1 MAGTIPSLAAPM
13 ARLRLHLAG
22 GAALAALML
31 VSPAHAQFASQ
42 RRAPG
47 TPAPQPLTRTDP
59 VAFTADEVQYDRDN
73 ALVTATGNVEA
84 WQNDNIL
91 RADKITFDRNTNVAA
106 ASGHVVM
113 VQPDGQVLFS
123 DYAELTQ
130 GLRDGVLRGM
140 RAILAENGR
149 LVANGARRTDGKIN
163 ELSRGIYTTCNLCAA
178 DPTKPPLWQIRARS
192 IVQDT
197 ENKRIEYR
205 DAVVDI
211 YGVPVAYLPY
221 IWHTDP
227 SVRRASGFLV
237 PDLGSSKHLGGF
249 LRAPYFWAIDEQSD
263 ATITPTFSTQNYLN
277 VNTDYRRRFN
287 DGTLRVDG
295 SVGIDRRKP
304 QAAIFASGAFAYDD
318 TWRYGFNIDR
328 ASSSRYLNDYSFTGR
343 GDVLTSRIYLEGFG
357 TGAYTRLDSIA
368 YQGLVN
374 SIVQQRLPYV
384 LPRYQYSYFGEPD
397 ALGGRLSFETVDF
410 NVIRQIGTNT
420 QRAGAILNWQRPFA
434 GSFGE
439 VYGLTLQNVAAG
451 YTATSLNQNPNYARV
466 GSAETARD
474 HPQVAIEVRWPLV
487 RDGGALGTQTIEP
500 IAQFVAGPNTGGGQR
515 TLRIPNEDSLDFE
528 FTDQNLF
535 SLNKYPGIDRLEGG
549 LRANVGLHLNWTVG
563 TAAVDALVGQSY
575 RVHRDDTF
583 PVGSGLERRASDIV
597 TRTTVTPAPWLDL
610 TGRTRVDNRSGNI
623 RFADAIGST
632 GTPLLRLSAG
642 YIYSAVNPYFYYDT
656 QAVPASYFT
665 HRNEVMAG
673 INSQFGRYKLGATA
687 RRDVNTN
694 KMVSAGL
701 RATYEDECFIFDAN
715 FIRRYTS
722 LNGDNGA
729 SIFLLQITLKTVG
742 QFGFHPS

>member
-1 MAGTIPSLAAPM
+1 MAGTIPPLAAPA
-13 ARLRLHLAG
+13 ARLRRCLAG
-22 GAALAALML
+22 GAALAALTL
-31 VSPAHAQFASQ
+31 APAAQAQFAAP
-42 RRAPG
+42 RRIPG
-47 TPAPQPLTRTDP
+47 AAAPQPLTRTDP

-73 ALVTATGNVEA
+73 AVVSATGNVEA

-106 ASGHVVM
+106 ASGHVVI

-123 DYAELTQ
+123 DYAELTE

-163 ELSRGIYTTCNLCAA
+163 ELSRAIYTTCNLCAA

-192 IVQDT
+192 IVQDG

-237 PDLGSSKHLGGF
+237 PDFGSSKHLGGF

-263 ATITPTFSTQNYLN
+263 ATITPTLNTQNYLN

-295 SVGIDRRKP
+295 ALGIDRRKP
-304 QAAIFASGAFAYDD
+304 QAAIFARGAFAYDD

-328 ASSSRYLNDYSFTGR
+328 ASSSKYLNDYSFTGR
-343 GDVLTSRIYLEGFG
+343 GDVLTSSIFLEGFG

-374 SIVQQRLPYV
+374 SISQARLPYV
-384 LPRYQYSYFGEPD
+384 LPRYQYSFFGEPD

-410 NVIRQIGTNT
+410 NVVRQIGTNT
-420 QRAGAILNWQRPFA
+420 QRAGAVLNWQRPFA
-434 GSFGE
+434 GVFGE
-439 VYGLTLQNVAAG
+439 AYGLTLQNVAAG

-474 HPQVAIEVRWPLV
+474 HPQAAIEVRWPLV
-487 RDGGALGTQTIEP
+487 RDGGELGTQTIEP

-515 TLRIPNEDSLDFE
+515 TLRVPNEDSLDFE

-549 LRANVGLHLNWTVG
+549 LRANVGLHLNWSVG

-575 RVHRDDTF
+575 RAHRDDTF

-610 TGRTRVDNRSGNI
+610 TGRTRVDNRNGNI

-632 GTPLLRLSAG
+632 GTPLLRLNAG

-656 QAVPASYFT
+656 QAVPASYLQ
-665 HRNEVMAG
+665 HRNEVTAG
-673 INSQFGRYKLGATA
+673 VNSQLGRYRLGATA

-729 SIFLLQITLKTVG
+729 STFLLQITLKTVG

>member
-1 MAGTIPSLAAPM
+1 MAGMIPPPAAPA
-13 ARLRLHLAG
+13 ARLRLRLSG
-22 GAALAALML
+22 GVALAAMVLA
-31 VSPAHAQFASQ
+31 VPAHAQFASP
-42 RRAPG
+42 RRAAG

-73 ALVTATGNVEA
+73 AVVSASGNVEA

-106 ASGHVVM
+106 ASGHVVI

-123 DYAELTQ
+123 DYAELTE

-149 LVANGARRTDGKIN
+149 LVANGARRTGGKIN
-163 ELSRGIYTTCNLCAA
+163 ELSRAIYTTCNLCAA

-192 IVQDT
+192 VVQDG

-237 PDLGSSKHLGGF
+237 PDFGSSKHLGGF

-263 ATITPTFSTQNYLN
+263 ATITPTLNTQNYLN

-295 SVGIDRRKP
+295 ALGIDQRKP
-304 QAAIFASGAFAYDD
+304 QGAIFARGDFAYDD
-318 TWRYGFNIDR
+318 TWRYGFDIER
-328 ASSSRYLNDYSFTGR
+328 ASSARYLRDYSFSGR
-343 GDVLTSRIYLEGFG
+343 GDVLTSRLYLEGFG
-357 TGAYTRLDSIA
+357 TGAYTKVDSIA
-368 YQGLVN
+368 YQGLVD
-374 SIVQQRLPYV
+374 SIRQARLPYV
-384 LPRYQYSYFGEPD
+384 LPRYQYSFFGEPD
-397 ALGGRLSFETVDF
+397 ALGGRLSFETVNF

-420 QRAGAILNWQRPFA
+420 QRAGAVLNWQRPFSGA
-434 GSFGE
+434 FGE

-451 YTATSLNQNPNYARV
+451 YTATSLNQNPNYARI

-474 HPQVAIEVRWPLV
+474 HPQAAIEVRWPLV

-549 LRANVGLHLNWTVG
+549 LRANVGLHLNWSVG
-563 TAAVDALVGQSY
+563 SASVDALVGQSY
-575 RVHRDDTF
+575 RAHRDDSF

-610 TGRTRVDNRSGNI
+610 TGRTRVDNRNGNI

-632 GTPLLRLSAG
+632 GTPLLRLNAG

-656 QAVPASYFT
+656 QAVPASYLQ
-665 HRNEVMAG
+665 HRNEVTAG
-673 INSQFGRYKLGATA
+673 INSQFGPYRLGATA

-715 FIRRYTS
+715 FYRRYTS

-729 SIFLLQITLKTVG
+729 STFLLQITLKTVG
-742 QFGFHPS
+742 QFGFHPG

>member
-1 MAGTIPSLAAPM
+1 MAGMIPPLAAPVT
-13 ARLRLHLAG
+13 RLRFHLAG
-22 GAALAALML
+22 GAAVAALML
-31 VSPAHAQFASQ
+31 ALPAQAQFASP

-47 TPAPQPLTRTDP
+47 TPAAQPLTRTDP

-106 ASGHVVM
+106 ASGHVVI

-123 DYAELTQ
+123 DYAELTE

-197 ENKRIEYR
+197 ENKRIEYK

-237 PDLGSSKHLGGF
+237 PDLGSAKHLGGF

-263 ATITPTFSTQNYLN
+263 ATITPTFSTQNFLN

-295 SVGIDRRKP
+295 AIGIDQNKP
-304 QAAIFASGAFAYDD
+304 QAAIFARGAFAYDD
-318 TWRYGFNIDR
+318 TWRYGFDIDR
-328 ASSSRYLNDYSFTGR
+328 ASSSKYLNDYSVTGR
-343 GDVLTSRIYLEGFG
+343 GDVLTSTVHLEGFG

-368 YQGLVN
+368 YQGLVS

-410 NVIRQIGTNT
+410 NVIREVGTNT
-420 QRAGAILNWQRPFA
+420 QRAGAVLNWQRPFA
-434 GSFGE
+434 GAFGE

-466 GSAETARD
+466 SSAETARD
-474 HPQVAIEVRWPLV
+474 HPQAAIEVRWPLV
-487 RDGGALGTQTIEP
+487 RDGGDLGTQTIEP
-500 IAQFVAGPNTGGGQR
+500 IMQFVAGPNTGGGQR
-515 TLRIPNEDSLDFE
+515 TLRVPNEDSLDFE

-535 SLNKYPGIDRLEGG
+535 SLNKFPGIDRLEGG
-549 LRANVGLHLNWTVG
+549 LRANVGLHLNWSVG
-563 TAAVDALVGQSY
+563 TASVDALVGQSY
-575 RVHRDDTF
+575 REHRDDTF
-583 PVGSGLERRASDIV
+583 PVGSGLERNISDIV

-610 TGRTRVDNRSGNI
+610 TGRTRVDDRSGNI

-632 GTPLLRLSAG
+632 GTPLLRLNAG

-656 QAVPASYFT
+656 QAIPASYYV
-665 HRNEVMAG
+665 HRNEVTAG
-673 INSQFGRYKLGATA
+673 INSQFGHYKFGANA
-687 RRDVNTN
+687 RRDVNLN
-694 KMVSAGL
+694 KMTSAGL

-715 FIRRYTS
+715 FTRRYTS

-729 SIFLLQITLKTVG
+729 STFLLQITLKTVG

>member
-1 MAGTIPSLAAPM
+1 MAGTIPSLAAPA
-13 ARLRLHLAG
+13 ARLRLRLAG
-22 GAALAALML
+22 GVALAAMVLA
-31 VSPAHAQFASQ
+31 VPAHAQFAAP

-47 TPAPQPLTRTDP
+47 APAPQPLTRTDP

-73 ALVTATGNVEA
+73 AVVSASGNVEA

-106 ASGHVVM
+106 ASGHVVI

-123 DYAELTQ
+123 DYAELTE

-163 ELSRGIYTTCNLCAA
+163 ELSRAIYTTCNLCAA

-192 IVQDT
+192 IVQDG

-237 PDLGSSKHLGGF
+237 PDFGSSKHLGGF

-263 ATITPTFSTQNYLN
+263 ATITPTLNTQNYLN

-295 SVGIDRRKP
+295 ALGIDRRKL
-304 QAAIFASGAFAYDD
+304 QGAILARGDFAYDD
-318 TWRYGFNIDR
+318 TWRYGFDIER
-328 ASSSRYLNDYSFTGR
+328 ASSARYLRDYSFLGR
-343 GDVLTSRIYLEGFG
+343 GDVLTSRLYLESFG
-357 TGAYTRLDSIA
+357 TGAYTKVDSIA
-368 YQGLVN
+368 YQGLVD
-374 SIVQQRLPYV
+374 SIKQARLPYV
-384 LPRYQYSYFGEPD
+384 LPRYQYSFFGEPD

-420 QRAGAILNWQRPFA
+420 QRAGAVLNWQRPFA
-434 GSFGE
+434 GAFGE

-474 HPQVAIEVRWPLV
+474 HPQAAIEVRWPLV

-575 RVHRDDTF
+575 RAHRDDTF
-583 PVGSGLERRASDIV
+583 PMGSGLERRASDIV

-610 TGRTRVDNRSGNI
+610 TGRTRVDNRNGNI

-632 GTPLLRLSAG
+632 GTPLLRLNAG
-642 YIYSAVNPYFYYDT
+642 YIYSTVNPYFYYDT
-656 QAVPASYFT
+656 QAVPASYFA
-665 HRNEVMAG
+665 HRNEVTAG
-673 INSQFGRYKLGATA
+673 VNSQFGNYRLGATA

-729 SIFLLQITLKTVG
+729 STFLLQITLKTVG